1 MKNLLFCLFYL
12 ISPLC
17 LALSA
22 DSSDSAPFVFT
33 AHIQD
38 FYIWSKDKAQY
49 RLQKSRFRVQLVDKD
64 GQTVVQDEVLET
76 VKASN
81 APRYL
86 LVQPKQVS
94 FTHLKKRNTVRA
106 TLSENQ
112 KSLVIHFSQRAKES
126 ILNGLLPLVNG
137 SETIK
142 ILLSAEKKP
151 KGLVSDYSCHIQAR
165 QGVQLLCVMS
175 YSFDKLTMA
184 SSSDEDK
191 LNIASSSDK
200 LIDSVH

>member
-1 MKNLLFCLFYL
+1 M
-12 ISPLC
+12 
-17 LALSA
+17 ALSA
-22 DSSDSAPFVFT
+22 DSSGSAPFVFT

-38 FYIWSKDKAQY
+38 FYIWSQDKDQY
-49 RLQKSRFRVQLVDKD
+49 RLKKSHFRVQLVDQY
-64 GQTVVQDEVLET
+64 GQTVVQDEVLEK

-126 ILNGLLPLVNG
+126 ILNGLLSLANG
-137 SETIK
+137 SEIIK
-142 ILLSAEKKP
+142 NLLSAEKKP
-151 KGLVSDYSCHIQAR
+151 KGLVSDYSCHIQGR
-165 QGVQLLCVMS
+165 QGGVQLLCVMS
-175 YSFDKLTMA
+175 YRFDKLTMA

-191 LNIASSSDK
+191 LNMASSSDK